1 MIRGTMADIAG
12 TTATTL
18 GITAAITAGSMILGI
33 TTVGMVDITEASTT
47 LGTIVPGIRDF
58 MTPTIT
64 TCIHITADGTE
75 DGVLTTEASTTDHH
89 TQEDIFR
96 SAAAKSIEALVERP
110 SGAEPLQA

>member
-18 GITAAITAGSMILGI
+18 GTTADTTTHGITAGSMILG
-33 TTVGMVDITEASTT
+33 
-47 LGTIVPGIRDF
+47 TIAPGIRDF
-58 MTPTIT
+58 MTHTIT

-75 DGVLTTEASTTDHH
+75 DGVLTTEASTTDRH

-96 SAAAKSIEALVERP
+96 SAAVKSIEALVERP